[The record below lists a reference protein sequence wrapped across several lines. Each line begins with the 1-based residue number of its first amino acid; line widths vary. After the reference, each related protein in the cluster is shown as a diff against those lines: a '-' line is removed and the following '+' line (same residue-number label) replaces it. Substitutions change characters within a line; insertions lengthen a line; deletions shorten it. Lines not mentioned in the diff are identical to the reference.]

1 MPEMGRYDEDT
12 LKAPASPDPAQL
24 LQETLEVLLAPLAR
38 LCVQRGLPFA
48 QVEELFKQAFVA
60 AAREARQERG
70 ASGHRDISQIAVAT
84 GLHRREVTR
93 IGGTQ
98 PARPRQRPVP
108 ATQLITRWLSDPSLR
123 HRNGRL
129 RKLPRQ
135 GPAPS
140 FEALA
145 LSITRHVHARSLL
158 DDLIRRDLV
167 RLSDDGETVQVNVD
181 RITPSDD
188 MAQMYGFLA
197 SNAGDHLSAAVANVL
212 HGDRR
217 HFEQA
222 IFSDSMSTRS
232 LEKAAELVRQQWQ
245 VMLQNLVPALQQM
258 INQDL
263 ADGTAS
269 DQRIRIGMYSFHEP
283 NPGESDEQA
292 S

>member
-1 MPEMGRYDEDT
+1 MSGVRPSTWAAAWRSTPTRMPRVPQKPQMPHMGRYEEEA
-12 LKAPASPDPAQL
+12 LKIPASPDPAQL
-24 LQETLEVLLAPLAR
+24 LQETLKVLLAPLAG

-60 AAREARQERG
+60 AAREARQE
-70 ASGHRDISQIAVAT
+70 
-84 GLHRREVTR
+84 
-93 IGGTQ
+93 
-98 PARPRQRPVP
+98 
-108 ATQLITRWLSDPSLR
+108 
-123 HRNGRL
+123 
-129 RKLPRQ
+129 
-135 GPAPS
+135 PAPS

-145 LSITRHVHARSLL
+145 TSITRHVHARSLL
-158 DDLIRRDLV
+158 DELIRRDLV

-258 INQDL
+258 INRDL

-283 NPGESDEQA
+283 NPGEPDEQA